1 MGKIGSIHCL
11 GFAQKHRYMYVLSR
25 DYPNFINIIFFSPV
39 VRHEHVAKVLLGK
52 KYQHFPALPVFTQ
65 GLLILLEET
74 RQIQGVPKVR
84 SSTL

>member
-1 MGKIGSIHCL
+1 MVKIGSMHCL
-11 GFAQKHRYMYVLSR
+11 GFAQKHGYMYVLSR
-25 DYPNFINIIFFSPV
+25 DYPNFTNILFFLPV
-39 VRHEHVAKVLLGK
+39 VRHEHVAKVFLVK
-52 KYQHFPALPVFTQ
+52 KYQHFSALPVFTQ

>member
-1 MGKIGSIHCL
+1 MGKIGSIHGL

-25 DYPNFINIIFFSPV
+25 DYPNFISFFYLPV
-39 VRHEHVAKVLLGK
+39 VRHEHVAKVFLGK